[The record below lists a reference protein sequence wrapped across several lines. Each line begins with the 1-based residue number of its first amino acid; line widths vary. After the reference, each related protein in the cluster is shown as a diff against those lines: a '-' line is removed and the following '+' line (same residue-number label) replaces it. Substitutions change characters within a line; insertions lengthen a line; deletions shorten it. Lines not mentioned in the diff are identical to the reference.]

1 MDGRGLLMRFLRE
14 FMKDGHHL
22 LGVGALD
29 ALERLL
35 IGRIAD
41 LAGPPHPVF

>member
-1 MDGRGLLMRFLRE
+1 MRLLRE
-14 FMKDGHHL
+14 FVKDGHHL
-22 LGVGALD
+22 LGVCALD

-35 IGRIAD
+35 IRRVAD